1 MTHTAG
7 TYAHPE
13 LLISPQELSAIL
25 ASEGTHP
32 LLLDVRAAEHF
43 APGHLPEAIH
53 LDLWGFSLNNTDDV
67 PLASFLWMIEHVL
80 ALRGVT
86 NERPVVIYGENSD
99 LRAARVFWFLEYLGH
114 PNARVLDGGVH
125 AWLAA
130 GLPLTNAVTTP
141 APTSWTGK
149 PHRERLAT
157 WRDVRD
163 RLGRPDAAILDA
175 RSDGEY
181 QGTTVRAAR
190 GGAVPGA
197 VHVEW
202 THNLASD
209 GTFKPA
215 SELRAM
221 YERAGVTADRE
232 VITYCQGGY
241 RAAHAYLALR
251 LIGYPAVRNYL
262 GSWKEWGDRSD
273 LPIEVPGRSE
283 SG

>member
-1 MTHTAG
+1 MTHSRDA
-7 TYAHPE
+7 YAHPE

-43 APGHLPEAIH
+43 AAGHLPEAIH
-53 LDLWGFSLNNTDDV
+53 LDLWGFSLNNTDDA

-99 LRAARVFWFLEYLGH
+99 LRAARVFWFLEYFSH
-114 PNARVLDGGVH
+114 PNVRVLDGGVH
-125 AWLAA
+125 AWVAA
-130 GLPLTNAVTTP
+130 GLSLTTAAATP
-141 APTSWTGK
+141 APTSWTGT
-149 PHRERLAT
+149 PHRNLLAT
-157 WRDVRD
+157 WRDVRE
-163 RLGRPDAAILDA
+163 RLGRSNAAILDA

-181 QGTTVRAAR
+181 LGTTVRAAR

-197 VHVEW
+197 IHLEW
-202 THNLASD
+202 THNLTPE
-209 GTFKPA
+209 GTFKSA
-215 SELRAM
+215 ADLRTM
-221 YERAGVTADRE
+221 YESAGVTADRE
-232 VITYCQGGY
+232 VIAYCQGGY

-251 LIGYPAVRNYL
+251 LIGYPVVRNYI
-262 GSWKEWGDRSD
+262 GSWKEWGDRTD
-273 LPIEVPGRSE
+273 LPIEVPGST

>member
-1 MTHTAG
+1 MTHSRDA
-7 TYAHPE
+7 YAHPE
-13 LLISPQELSAIL
+13 LLISPRELSAIL

-43 APGHLPEAIH
+43 AAGHLPEAIH
-53 LDLWGFSLNNTDDV
+53 LDLWGFSLNNTDDA

-99 LRAARVFWFLEYLGH
+99 LRAARVFWFLEYFGH
-114 PNARVLDGGVH
+114 PNVRVLDGGVH
-125 AWLAA
+125 AWVAA
-130 GLPLTNAVTTP
+130 GLSLTTAAAAP
-141 APTSWTGK
+141 APTSWTGT
-149 PHRERLAT
+149 PRRDVLAT
-157 WRDVRD
+157 WRDVRE
-163 RLGRPDAAILDA
+163 RLGRSNAAILDT

-181 QGTTVRAAR
+181 LGTTVRAAR

-197 VHVEW
+197 IHLEW
-202 THNLASD
+202 THNLTPE
-209 GTFKPA
+209 GTFKA
-215 SELRAM
+215 AADLRTM
-221 YERAGVTADRE
+221 YESAGVTADRE

-251 LIGYPAVRNYL
+251 LIGYPAVRNYI
-262 GSWKEWGDRSD
+262 GSWKEWGDRTD
-273 LPIEVPGRSE
+273 LPIEVPGST